1 MQFGAYRVGITGG
14 IGSGKSTV
22 TTQLKS
28 LGAGVIDADA
38 ISRHLTSSHGE
49 AMNAIVEKFGDEYQL
64 ADGSL
69 DRSRMRELVFNQKER
84 RNELEQILHPF
95 IQNDMQNQFETMQEC
110 GEKLVVY
117 DLPLLAESL
126 KWRKNLDKIIVVDC
140 SIETQVSRVLAR
152 DAQNTNNPK
161 PMTRDLVINI
171 INSQA
176 SRKDRLKLADVIIL
190 NDDIT
195 RQQLNEEIAQ
205 ISKQLGLI

>member
-69 DRSRMRELVFNQKER
+69 DRSRMRELVFNQKDR
-84 RNELEQILHPF
+84 RKELEQILHPL
-95 IQNDMQNQFETMQEC
+95 IQNEMKNKFETMKKN
-110 GEKLVVY
+110 GIKLVVF
-117 DLPLLAESL
+117 DLPLLAESS

-140 SIETQVSRVLAR
+140 SVETQVSRVLTR
-152 DAQNTNNPK
+152 DVQNNNRTT

-171 INSQA
+171 IASQA
-176 SRKDRLKLADVIIL
+176 SRIDRLKLADVIIL
-190 NDDIT
+190 NDEIT
-195 RQQLNEEIAQ
+195 RQQLNDEIGQ
-205 ISKQLGLI
+205 ISEYLSPI

>member
-1 MQFGAYRVGITGG
+1 MQYGAQRIGLTGG

-22 TTQLKS
+22 ATQLKS

-69 DRSRMRELVFNQKER
+69 DRSRMRELVFNQKDR
-84 RNELEQILHPF
+84 RKELEQILHPL
-95 IQNDMQNQFETMQEC
+95 IQNEMKNQFETMQTN
-110 GEKLVVY
+110 GIKLVVF
-117 DLPLLAESL
+117 DLPLLAESS

-140 SIETQVSRVLAR
+140 SVETQVSRVLTR
-152 DAQNTNNPK
+152 DVQNNNRTT

-171 INSQA
+171 IASQA
-176 SRKDRLKLADVIIL
+176 SRIDRLKLADVIIL
-190 NDDIT
+190 NDEIT
-195 RQQLNEEIAQ
+195 RQQLNDEIGQ
-205 ISKQLGLI
+205 ISEYLSPI

>member
-1 MQFGAYRVGITGG
+1 MQFGAQRVGLTGG

-22 TTQLKS
+22 AAQLKA
-28 LGAGVIDADA
+28 LGAHVIDADA
-38 ISRHLTSSHGE
+38 ISRQLTSGQGK
-49 AMNAIVEKFGDEYQL
+49 AMDAIVEKFGREYQL
-64 ADGSL
+64 VDGSL
-69 DRSRMRELVFNQKER
+69 NRASMRELVFNQKER

-95 IQNDMQNQFETMQEC
+95 IQNDMQNQFEAMQEC
-110 GEKLVVY
+110 GAKLVVF
-117 DLPLLAESL
+117 DLPLLAESH

>member
-69 DRSRMRELVFNQKER
+69 DRSRMRELVFNQKDR
-84 RNELEQILHPF
+84 RKELEQILHPL
-95 IQNDMQNQFETMQEC
+95 IQNEMKNQFETMKTN
-110 GEKLVVY
+110 GIKLVVF
-117 DLPLLAESL
+117 DLPLLAESS

-140 SIETQVSRVLAR
+140 SVETQVSRVLTR
-152 DAQNTNNPK
+152 DVQNNNRTT

-171 INSQA
+171 IASQA
-176 SRKDRLKLADVIIL
+176 SRIDRLKLADVIIL
-190 NDDIT
+190 NDEIT
-195 RQQLNEEIAQ
+195 RQQLDDEIGQ
-205 ISKQLGLI
+205 IYEYLSPI

>member
-69 DRSRMRELVFNQKER
+69 DRSRMRELVFNQKDR
-84 RNELEQILHPF
+84 RKELEQILHPL
-95 IQNDMQNQFETMQEC
+95 IQNEMKNQFETMKKN
-110 GEKLVVY
+110 GIKLVVF
-117 DLPLLAESL
+117 DLPLLAESS

-140 SIETQVSRVLAR
+140 SVETQVSRVLTR
-152 DAQNTNNPK
+152 DVQNNNRTT

-171 INSQA
+171 IASQA
-176 SRKDRLKLADVIIL
+176 SRIDRLKLADVIIL
-190 NDDIT
+190 NDEIT
-195 RQQLNEEIAQ
+195 RQQLNDEIGQ
-205 ISKQLGLI
+205 ISEYLSPI

>member
-69 DRSRMRELVFNQKER
+69 DRSRMRELVFNQKDR
-84 RNELEQILHPF
+84 RKELEQILHPL
-95 IQNDMQNQFETMQEC
+95 IQNEMKNQFETMKTN
-110 GEKLVVY
+110 GIKLVVF
-117 DLPLLAESL
+117 DLPLLAESS

-140 SIETQVSRVLAR
+140 SVETQVSRVLTR
-152 DAQNTNNPK
+152 DVQNNNRTT

-171 INSQA
+171 IASQA
-176 SRKDRLKLADVIIL
+176 SRIDRLKLADVIIL
-190 NDDIT
+190 NDEIT
-195 RQQLNEEIAQ
+195 RQQLNDEIGQ
-205 ISKQLGLI
+205 ISEYLSPI

>member
-69 DRSRMRELVFNQKER
+69 DRSRMRELVFNQKDR
-84 RNELEQILHPF
+84 RKELEQILHPL
-95 IQNDMQNQFETMQEC
+95 IQNEMKNQFETMKKN
-110 GEKLVVY
+110 GIKLVVF
-117 DLPLLAESL
+117 DLPLLAESS

-140 SIETQVSRVLAR
+140 SVETQVSRVLTR
-152 DAQNTNNPK
+152 DVQNNNRTT

-171 INSQA
+171 IASQA
-176 SRKDRLKLADVIIL
+176 SRIDRLKLADVIIL

>member
-1 MQFGAYRVGITGG
+1 MQYGAQRIGLTGG

-22 TTQLKS
+22 ATQLKS

-69 DRSRMRELVFNQKER
+69 DRSRMRELVFNQKDR
-84 RNELEQILHPF
+84 RKELEQILHPL
-95 IQNDMQNQFETMQEC
+95 IQNEMKNQFETMQTN
-110 GEKLVVY
+110 GIKLVVF
-117 DLPLLAESL
+117 DLPLLAESS

-140 SIETQVSRVLAR
+140 SVETQVSRVLTR
-152 DAQNTNNPK
+152 DAQNNNRTT

-171 INSQA
+171 IASQA

-190 NDDIT
+190 NDEIT
-195 RQQLNEEIAQ
+195 RQQLNDEIGQ
-205 ISKQLGLI
+205 ISEYLSLI

>member
-69 DRSRMRELVFNQKER
+69 DRSRMRELVFNQKDR
-84 RNELEQILHPF
+84 RKELEQILHPL
-95 IQNDMQNQFETMQEC
+95 IQNEMKNQFETMKTN
-110 GEKLVVY
+110 GIKLVVF
-117 DLPLLAESL
+117 DLPLLAESS

-140 SIETQVSRVLAR
+140 SVETQVSRVLTR
-152 DAQNTNNPK
+152 DVQNNNRTT

-171 INSQA
+171 IASQA
-176 SRKDRLKLADVIIL
+176 SRIDRLKLADVIIL
-190 NDDIT
+190 NDEIT
-195 RQQLNEEIAQ
+195 RQQLNDEIGQ
-205 ISKQLGLI
+205 ISEYLSLI

>member
-22 TTQLKS
+22 ATQLKS

-69 DRSRMRELVFNQKER
+69 DRSRMRELVFNQKDR
-84 RNELEQILHPF
+84 RKELEQILHPL
-95 IQNDMQNQFETMQEC
+95 IQNEMKNQFETMKTN
-110 GEKLVVY
+110 GIKLVVF
-117 DLPLLAESL
+117 DLPLLAESS

-140 SIETQVSRVLAR
+140 SVETQVSRVLTR
-152 DAQNTNNPK
+152 DAQNNNRTT

-171 INSQA
+171 IASQA
-176 SRKDRLKLADVIIL
+176 SRIDRLKLADVIIL
-190 NDDIT
+190 NDEIT
-195 RQQLNEEIAQ
+195 RQQLNDEIGQ
-205 ISKQLGLI
+205 ISEYLSLI

>member
-69 DRSRMRELVFNQKER
+69 DRSRMRELVFNQKDR
-84 RNELEQILHPF
+84 RKELEQILHPL
-95 IQNDMQNQFETMQEC
+95 IQNEMKNQFETNPPVDHASDSATLRSYL
-110 GEKLVVY
+110 EKI
-117 DLPLLAESL
+117 LPSFDHE
-126 KWRKNLDKIIVVDC
+126 KV
-140 SIETQVSRVLAR
+140 
-152 DAQNTNNPK
+152 
-161 PMTRDLVINI
+161 
-171 INSQA
+171 
-176 SRKDRLKLADVIIL
+176 
-190 NDDIT
+190 
-195 RQQLNEEIAQ
+195 Q
-205 ISKQLGLI
+205 ISDIKKLIKWFHLLDPLAVLVKEEESETEKKPIEAAVEESIAEMSEEAKPTKKKGKN

>member
-22 TTQLKS
+22 ATQLKS

-69 DRSRMRELVFNQKER
+69 DRSRMRELVFNQKDR
-84 RNELEQILHPF
+84 RKELEQILHPL
-95 IQNDMQNQFETMQEC
+95 IQNEMKNQFETMKTN
-110 GEKLVVY
+110 GIKLVVF
-117 DLPLLAESL
+117 DLPLLAESS

-140 SIETQVSRVLAR
+140 SVETQVSRVLTR
-152 DAQNTNNPK
+152 DVQNNNRTT

-171 INSQA
+171 IASQA
-176 SRKDRLKLADVIIL
+176 SRIDRLKLADVIIL
-190 NDDIT
+190 NDEIT
-195 RQQLNEEIAQ
+195 RQQLNDEIGQ
-205 ISKQLGLI
+205 ISEYLSPI

>member
-1 MQFGAYRVGITGG
+1 MQYGAQRIGLTGG

-69 DRSRMRELVFNQKER
+69 DRSRMRELVFNQKDR
-84 RNELEQILHPF
+84 RKELEQILHPL
-95 IQNDMQNQFETMQEC
+95 IQNEMKNQFETMKKN
-110 GEKLVVY
+110 GIKLVVF
-117 DLPLLAESL
+117 DLPLLAESS

-140 SIETQVSRVLAR
+140 SVETQVSRVLTR
-152 DAQNTNNPK
+152 DVQNNNRTT

-171 INSQA
+171 IASQA
-176 SRKDRLKLADVIIL
+176 SRIDRLKLADVIIL
-190 NDDIT
+190 NDEIT
-195 RQQLNEEIAQ
+195 RQQLNDEIGQ
-205 ISKQLGLI
+205 ISEYLSPI

>member
-1 MQFGAYRVGITGG
+1 MQYGAQRIGLTGG

-22 TTQLKS
+22 ATQLKS

-69 DRSRMRELVFNQKER
+69 DRSRMRELVFNQKDR
-84 RNELEQILHPF
+84 RKELEQILHPL
-95 IQNDMQNQFETMQEC
+95 IQNEMKNQFETMQTN
-110 GEKLVVY
+110 GIKLVVF
-117 DLPLLAESL
+117 DLPLLAESS

-140 SIETQVSRVLAR
+140 SVETQVSRVLTR
-152 DAQNTNNPK
+152 DAQNNNRTT

-171 INSQA
+171 IASQA
-176 SRKDRLKLADVIIL
+176 SRIDRLKLADVIIL
-190 NDDIT
+190 NDEIT
-195 RQQLNEEIAQ
+195 RQQLNDEIGQ
-205 ISKQLGLI
+205 ISEYLSPI

>member
-22 TTQLKS
+22 ATQLKS

-69 DRSRMRELVFNQKER
+69 DRSRMRELVFNQKDR
-84 RNELEQILHPF
+84 RKELEQILHPL
-95 IQNDMQNQFETMQEC
+95 IQNEMKNQFETMKKN
-110 GEKLVVY
+110 GIKLVVF
-117 DLPLLAESL
+117 DLPLLAESS

-140 SIETQVSRVLAR
+140 SVETQVSRVLTR
-152 DAQNTNNPK
+152 DVQNNNRTT

-171 INSQA
+171 IASQA
-176 SRKDRLKLADVIIL
+176 SRIDRLKLADVIIL
-190 NDDIT
+190 NDEIT
-195 RQQLNEEIAQ
+195 RQQLNDEIGQ
-205 ISKQLGLI
+205 ISEYLSPI

>member
-1 MQFGAYRVGITGG
+1 MQYGAYRVGITGG

-22 TTQLKS
+22 ATQLKS

-69 DRSRMRELVFNQKER
+69 DRSRMRELVFNQKDR
-84 RNELEQILHPF
+84 RKELEQILHPL
-95 IQNDMQNQFETMQEC
+95 IQNEMKNQFETMKTN
-110 GEKLVVY
+110 GIKLVVF
-117 DLPLLAESL
+117 DLPLLAESS

-140 SIETQVSRVLAR
+140 SVETQVSRVLTR
-152 DAQNTNNPK
+152 DVQNNNRTT

-171 INSQA
+171 IASQA
-176 SRKDRLKLADVIIL
+176 SRIDRLKLADVIIL
-190 NDDIT
+190 NDEIT
-195 RQQLNEEIAQ
+195 RQQLNDEIGQ
-205 ISKQLGLI
+205 ISEYLSLI

>member
-22 TTQLKS
+22 ATQLKS

-69 DRSRMRELVFNQKER
+69 DRSRMRELVFNQKDR
-84 RNELEQILHPF
+84 RKELEQILHPL
-95 IQNDMQNQFETMQEC
+95 IQNEMKNQFETMKKN
-110 GEKLVVY
+110 GIKLVVF
-117 DLPLLAESL
+117 DLPLLAESS

-140 SIETQVSRVLAR
+140 SVETQVSRVLTR
-152 DAQNTNNPK
+152 DVQNNNRTT

-171 INSQA
+171 IASQA
-176 SRKDRLKLADVIIL
+176 SRIDRLKLADVIIL
-190 NDDIT
+190 NDEIT
-195 RQQLNEEIAQ
+195 RQQLNDEIGQ
-205 ISKQLGLI
+205 ISEYLSLI

>member
-22 TTQLKS
+22 ATQLKS

-69 DRSRMRELVFNQKER
+69 DRSRMRELVFNQKDR
-84 RNELEQILHPF
+84 RKELEQILHPL
-95 IQNDMQNQFETMQEC
+95 IQNEMKNQFETMKKN
-110 GEKLVVY
+110 GIKLVVF
-117 DLPLLAESL
+117 DLPLLAESS

-140 SIETQVSRVLAR
+140 SVETQVSSVLTR
-152 DAQNTNNPK
+152 DAQNNNRTT

-171 INSQA
+171 IASQA

-190 NDDIT
+190 NDEIT
-195 RQQLNEEIAQ
+195 RQQLNDEIGQ
-205 ISKQLGLI
+205 ISEYLSPI

>member
-22 TTQLKS
+22 ATQLKS

-69 DRSRMRELVFNQKER
+69 DRSRMRELVFNQKDR
-84 RNELEQILHPF
+84 RKELEQILHPL
-95 IQNDMQNQFETMQEC
+95 IQNEMKNQFETMQTN
-110 GEKLVVY
+110 GIKLVVF
-117 DLPLLAESL
+117 DLPLLAESS

>member
-69 DRSRMRELVFNQKER
+69 DRSRMRELVFNQKDR
-84 RNELEQILHPF
+84 RKELEQILHPL
-95 IQNDMQNQFETMQEC
+95 IQNEMKNQFETMKKN
-110 GEKLVVY
+110 GIKLVVF
-117 DLPLLAESL
+117 DLPLLAESS

-140 SIETQVSRVLAR
+140 SVETQVSRVLTR
-152 DAQNTNNPK
+152 DVQNNNRTT

-171 INSQA
+171 IASQA

-190 NDDIT
+190 NDEIT
-195 RQQLNEEIAQ
+195 RQQLNDEIGQ
-205 ISKQLGLI
+205 ISEYLSLI

>member
-69 DRSRMRELVFNQKER
+69 DRSRMRELVFNQKDR
-84 RNELEQILHPF
+84 RKELEQILHPL
-95 IQNDMQNQFETMQEC
+95 IQNEMKNQFETMQTN
-110 GEKLVVY
+110 GIKLVVF
-117 DLPLLAESL
+117 DLPLLAESS

-140 SIETQVSRVLAR
+140 SVETQVSRVLTR
-152 DAQNTNNPK
+152 DVQNNNRTT

-171 INSQA
+171 IASQA
-176 SRKDRLKLADVIIL
+176 SRIDRLKLADVIIL
-190 NDDIT
+190 NDEIT
-195 RQQLNEEIAQ
+195 RQQLNDEIGQ
-205 ISKQLGLI
+205 ISEYLSPI

>member
-69 DRSRMRELVFNQKER
+69 DRSRMRELVFNQKDR
-84 RNELEQILHPF
+84 RKELEQILHPL
-95 IQNDMQNQFETMQEC
+95 IQNEMKNQFETMKKN
-110 GEKLVVY
+110 GIKLVVF
-117 DLPLLAESL
+117 DLPLLAESS

-140 SIETQVSRVLAR
+140 SVETQVSRVLTR
-152 DAQNTNNPK
+152 DVQNNNRTT

-171 INSQA
+171 IASQA
-176 SRKDRLKLADVIIL
+176 SRIDRLKLADVIIL
-190 NDDIT
+190 NDEIT
-195 RQQLNEEIAQ
+195 RQQLNDEIGQ
-205 ISKQLGLI
+205 ISEYLSLI

>member
-69 DRSRMRELVFNQKER
+69 DRSRMRELVFNQKDR
-84 RNELEQILHPF
+84 RKELEQILHPL
-95 IQNDMQNQFETMQEC
+95 IQNEMKNQFETMKTN
-110 GEKLVVY
+110 GIKLVVF
-117 DLPLLAESL
+117 DLPLLAESS

-140 SIETQVSRVLAR
+140 SVETQVSRVLTR
-152 DAQNTNNPK
+152 DVQNNNRTT

-171 INSQA
+171 IASQA

-190 NDDIT
+190 NDEIT
-195 RQQLNEEIAQ
+195 RQQLNDEIGQ
-205 ISKQLGLI
+205 ISEYLSLI

>member
-69 DRSRMRELVFNQKER
+69 DRSRMRELVFNQKDR
-84 RNELEQILHPF
+84 RKELEQILHPL
-95 IQNDMQNQFETMQEC
+95 IQNEMKNQFETMKKN
-110 GEKLVVY
+110 GIKLVVF
-117 DLPLLAESL
+117 DLPLLAESS

-140 SIETQVSRVLAR
+140 SVETQVSRVLTR
-152 DAQNTNNPK
+152 DVQNNNRTT

-171 INSQA
+171 IASQA
-176 SRKDRLKLADVIIL
+176 SRIDRLKLADVIIL
-190 NDDIT
+190 NDEIT
-195 RQQLNEEIAQ
+195 RQQLNDEIGQ
-205 ISKQLGLI
+205 ISEDLSPI

>member
-22 TTQLKS
+22 ATQLKS

-69 DRSRMRELVFNQKER
+69 DRSRMRELVFNQKDR
-84 RNELEQILHPF
+84 RKELEQILHPL
-95 IQNDMQNQFETMQEC
+95 IQNEMKNQFETMKTN
-110 GEKLVVY
+110 GIKLVVF
-117 DLPLLAESL
+117 DLPLLAESS

-140 SIETQVSRVLAR
+140 SVETQVSRVLTR
-152 DAQNTNNPK
+152 DVQNNNRTT

-171 INSQA
+171 IASQA
-176 SRKDRLKLADVIIL
+176 SRIDRLKLADVIIL
-190 NDDIT
+190 NDEIT
-195 RQQLNEEIAQ
+195 RQQLNDEIGQ
-205 ISKQLGLI
+205 ISEYLSLI